1 MNFNLKNKKVFVAG
15 HAGLVGQSLC
25 KRLEKENCKILY
37 INKKSLDLRDFNK
50 TDKWLKLNKP
60 DYIFIAAA
68 RVGGILENT
77 SFPADFI
84 YDNLSIATNLIHLS
98 HKNNIKKV
106 LYLGSSCIYPKFAKQ
121 PINEQSLLTGPLE
134 PTNEWYAIAKIAGL
148 KLCKAYAL
156 QHKRNFISAMPTNLY
171 GPGDNFDVKSGHVL
185 PSLIN
190 KVHYA
195 VKHNKKNVIIWGTGK
210 PRREF
215 LYIDDCADACIFLIE
230 NLNAEELYGW
240 DVSQINIGSGKD
252 ISISELATI
261 IAKVAGYEKS
271 IIFDSSMPDGVP
283 RKMLDVS
290 RINKLGWKSSTSLFK
305 GISKTYEWYVKEK

>member
-1 MNFNLKNKKVFVAG
+1 MKKISLKNKKVFVAG

-25 KRLEKENCKILY
+25 KRLEKENSKILY

-84 YDNLSIATNLIHLS
+84 YDNLSIAINLIHLS

-185 PSLIN
+185 PGLIN
-190 KVHYA
+190 KVHHA
-195 VKHNKKNVIIWGTGK
+195 VKHNKKNVILWGTGK
-210 PRREF
+210 PKREF
-215 LYIDDCADACIFLIE
+215 LFVDDLSEALVFLMKNYNE
-230 NLNAEELYGW
+230 KEH
-240 DVSQINIGSGKD
+240 INIGSG
-252 ISISELATI
+252 IEVSILNLAKT
-261 IAKVAGYEKS
+261 IAKVIGFKGKF
-271 IIFDSSMPDGVP
+271 IFDTSKPDGTS
-283 RKMLDVS
+283 RKF
-290 RINKLGWKSSTSLFK
+290 INSKKINSLGWKSKISLLK
-305 GISKTYEWYVKEK
+305 GIETTYRFYVTKKY

>member
-1 MNFNLKNKKVFVAG
+1 MKKISLKNKKVFVAG

-68 RVGGILENT
+68 HVGGILANL

-84 YDNLSIATNLIHLS
+84 YDNLSIAINLIHLS

-171 GPGDNFDVKSGHVL
+171 GPGDNFDIKSGHVL

-195 VKHNKKNVIIWGTGK
+195 VKHNKNNVILWGTGK
-210 PRREF
+210 PKREF
-215 LYIDDCADACIFLIE
+215 LFVDDLSEALVFLMKNYNE
-230 NLNAEELYGW
+230 KEH
-240 DVSQINIGSGKD
+240 INIGSG
-252 ISISELATI
+252 IEVSILNLAKT
-261 IAKVAGYEKS
+261 IAKVIGFKGKF
-271 IIFDSSMPDGVP
+271 IFDTSKPDGTS
-283 RKMLDVS
+283 RKF
-290 RINKLGWKSSTSLFK
+290 INSKKINSLGWKSKISLLK
-305 GISKTYEWYVKEK
+305 GIETTYRFYVTKKY

>member
-1 MNFNLKNKKVFVAG
+1 MKKISLKNKKVFVAG

-98 HKNNIKKV
+98 HKNNIKKL

-148 KLCKAYAL
+148 KLCKAYSK
-156 QHKRNFISAMPTNLY
+156 QYNCNFISAMPTNLY
-171 GPGDNFDVKSGHVL
+171 GPGDNFDIKSCHVL
-185 PSLIN
+185 PALIN
-190 KVHYA
+190 KIDTV
-195 VKHNKKNVIIWGTGK
+195 VKKKKKSVVLWGSGK
-210 PRREF
+210 PKREF
-215 LYIDDCADACIFLIE
+215 LFVDDLTDALVFLMK
-230 NLNAEELYGW
+230 NYNNNGH
-240 DVSQINIGSGKD
+240 INVGSGNEVT
-252 ISISELATI
+252 IFQLAKI
-261 IAKVAGYEKS
+261 IAKIIGFKGKF
-271 IIFDSSMPDGVP
+271 IFDKSKPDGTP
-283 RKMLDVS
+283 RKLIS
-290 RINKLGWKSSTSLFK
+290 SKKINSLGWKSKISLLK
-305 GISKTYEWYVKEK
+305 GIETTYRWYVTKKY